1 MSYRT
6 VKESK
11 TEKVKSFLMAY
22 ILPTLTLLAMVVL
35 WEISV
40 WALKIPIWLLPAPS
54 LVANKIVSYWPYLS
68 YNLFITFYETILG
81 FITAII
87 IALPLSIAIT
97 YSRVL
102 QNIIYPILLLFQSVP
117 KQAIAPI
124 VVLWFGLG
132 ITPKIVIAFL
142 VAFFVIIVDT
152 TTGLMTAPPELIDIA
167 KLLKA
172 KKSQIY
178 LKIRLPHSLPF
189 LFSGLKTAI
198 TLSVVGAVIGE
209 FVASDMG
216 AGYVI
221 LASAPQLNTDMAFAS
236 IILLSI
242 MSMALFALV
251 HIIERLTIP
260 WAFRARH

>member
-1 MSYRT
+1 MSGRT
-6 VKESK
+6 LKESK
-11 TEKVKSFLMAY
+11 VEKIKSAIMAY
-22 ILPTLTLLAMVVL
+22 ILPAITLFAAIVL

-54 LVANKIVSYWPYLS
+54 LIANKLVSHWSYLS
-68 YNLFITFYETILG
+68 YHLFVTFYETILG
-81 FITAII
+81 FIMAIV

-97 YSRVL
+97 YSKTL

-124 VVLWFGLG
+124 IVLWFGLG
-132 ITPKIVIAFL
+132 ITPKIIIAFL

-152 TTGLMTAPPELIDIA
+152 TTGLITAPPELIDIA
-167 KLLKA
+167 RLLGA
-172 KKSQIY
+172 KKSQIF

-189 LFSGLKTAI
+189 LFSGLKTSV

-209 FVASDMG
+209 FVASDEG

-236 IILLSI
+236 IILLSVI
-242 MSMALFALV
+242 SMALFALV
-251 HIIERLTIP
+251 HVIEKLAIP
-260 WAFRARH
+260 WAFRAQH